1 VSPDRSEAGLLREPP
16 EAGAPPTRPEGRDG
30 KNREADAH
38 RAASWP
44 QSPGAPGGASG
55 GAGDPAARKEAERL
69 VAALE
74 AGATLTS
81 AERVQL
87 VLALGRALLAEGVLP
102 REALLDE
109 LSKP

>member
-1 VSPDRSEAGLLREPP
+1 
-16 EAGAPPTRPEGRDG
+16 
-30 KNREADAH
+30 
-38 RAASWP
+38 
-44 QSPGAPGGASG
+44 
-55 GAGDPAARKEAERL
+55 

-87 VLALGRALLAEGVLP
+87 VLALGRALLAAGVLP